1 MFTRIL
7 IANRGEIALRI
18 IRAAREL
25 GVETVCV
32 HSQADAD
39 GPWLEFADRTICIG
53 PGPATESYLRVD
65 RIISAA
71 EIANVDAIHPGY
83 GFLAENAHF
92 AEVCRDCHIEFIGPS
107 PEAMGLLGDKL
118 SCRRMARES
127 KTPVFP
133 GSKDAI
139 DNADDTVKLA
149 SEIGYPVIVKAS
161 AGGGGRGM
169 RVAHNEMA
177 LRSAIGAASQEAAAA
192 FGNGAVYVEKFLEN
206 ARHIEIQV
214 LGDKHGNAVH
224 LFDRDCTTQRR
235 HQKLV
240 EEAPAPGVDARKR
253 EAVARSAA
261 DLIRR
266 AEYAG
271 AATVEFLMDEEQ
283 NFYMLEVNTRVQVEH
298 PVTEMITGIDIV
310 KAMIRIAAGEP
321 LPWKQRDI
329 ALSGHAVECRINAED
344 PDRGFIPQPGLIT
357 EFTPP
362 GGLGIRLDTHVRTGY
377 RIPPDYDSLI
387 GKLIVHGRDRAQAIS
402 KTQAALEEFRI
413 GPIKTTIPLHRR
425 LMAERQFLDAK
436 HDIHYVERLL
446 RMDNPGPGEAVGAR

>member
-1 MFTRIL
+1 
-7 IANRGEIALRI
+7 
-18 IRAAREL
+18 
-25 GVETVCV
+25 
-32 HSQADAD
+32 
-39 GPWLEFADRTICIG
+39 
-53 PGPATESYLRVD
+53 
-65 RIISAA
+65 
-71 EIANVDAIHPGY
+71 
-83 GFLAENAHF
+83 
-92 AEVCRDCHIEFIGPS
+92 
-107 PEAMGLLGDKL
+107 
-118 SCRRMARES
+118 
-127 KTPVFP
+127 
-133 GSKDAI
+133 
-139 DNADDTVKLA
+139 
-149 SEIGYPVIVKAS
+149 EIGYPVIVKAS

-446 RMDNPGPGEAVGAR
+446 RMDNPGPGEVRAYPDCELSRGPQARQWFERTPTASSAAGRRPGNGSSVPRLRAQPRAAGPTAGARNSATYFLGSMVRLHETTGMSPTLKAASLTPSVTWNSSRIRWFPEVGTCGSAPTLTPSVGSSLIAMPSGLWWM